1 MGDNYKDYVPYEKA
15 SKREK
20 RKRDKEKRNVWD
32 IPPVTQVIPD
42 KKKKKSREKRRRD
55 NYYDD
60 DYGEYDE
67 FY

>member
-1 MGDNYKDYVPYEKA
+1 MWN
-15 SKREK
+15 
-20 RKRDKEKRNVWD
+20 